1 MKKRLLFLPIFCFL
15 FILFGL
21 RPSMAQPLKEIT
33 VSAAISLKNAFE
45 RIGKVFEE
53 KHPGTRVRFNF
64 AASGDLARQIGAGA
78 PVDAFASA
86 AQQDMDDIDKKGL
99 IIAGSRTNF
108 AANSMALVKPALTE
122 IRIESFEDLKK
133 AEVKKMVIGNPK
145 TVPAGRYA
153 EEVLRYLGLWD
164 GVKDKLVFAEH
175 VRQAL
180 DYVARNEVDAAMVY
194 STDAMVRSKEVKIV
208 IKAPDRSH
216 QPVVYPIGVVQGAK
230 NESLAK
236 DFISLVLSANGQMIL
251 KQYGFETVK

>member
-1 MKKRLLFLPIFCFL
+1 
-15 FILFGL
+15 
-21 RPSMAQPLKEIT
+21 MAQPLKEIT